1 MVECGTCDHRF
12 RLAEEVIV
20 RQKKMYP
27 GERRDASL
35 DRFARVP
42 MSSGVPV
49 NFQTVNYATES
60 PPPAFEPTSPLRLVL
75 GLTACVAIVAVALLL
90 ILGGSP
96 GGVLDGTPLA
106 KRLALAAFTAV
117 VALAMLIGANPRA
130 RGKAIV
136 GGGLVG
142 LGLMV
147 LPFLFREG
155 EKPLQQEDGGS
166 LVLEPLPDE
175 VPPEEEDPY
184 AELKREMSYTPLAKE
199 IERVGESERVAGVW
213 LRDLR
218 ELHKFQVRDYLI
230 RATDAD
236 PSSHMYPRPPDYL
249 MVITGGNAELR
260 ELEEI
265 CRRFGEVRRID
276 DLRVVEVRVDND
288 VFVEGP
294 QDKLTATGTD
304 AFYELNLRELESIEI
319 QRAKR
324 AVSRL
329 AGAEPRVYRK
339 DIVSR
344 LRQLLK
350 GGDRDLANEI
360 ARALEVWAEE
370 GDGSL
375 EVVRESAAKF
385 AADGPKEVPEA
396 MVRFLAAR
404 RDSSIL
410 PVVDD
415 LWAGNPTKWEEC
427 YGMMGPL
434 VEETLPARLD
444 KLSPFLKL
452 SAVRLLGRS
461 GTAKSIPALEAAR
474 GSAGGELRA
483 AIDLAIQAIRERSRA
498 GG

>member
-12 RLAEEVIV
+12 RLTDEVIV
-20 RQKKMYP
+20 QQKKVYP
-27 GERRDASL
+27 GERRNASL

-49 NFQTVNYATES
+49 NFQTVSYAAEPS
-60 PPPAFEPTSPLRLVL
+60 SQAFEPTSPLRLVL
-75 GLTACVAIVAVALLL
+75 GLAACLAIVAVALLL
-90 ILGGSP
+90 MLGGSP

-117 VALAMLIGANPRA
+117 VTLIMLIGANPRA

-142 LGLMV
+142 LGLIA
-147 LPFLFREG
+147 LPFFFREG
-155 EKPLQQEDGGS
+155 EQSLQQADRGP
-166 LVLEPLPDE
+166 LVLEALPDE
-175 VPPEEEDPY
+175 APPEEEDPY
-184 AELKREMSYTPLAKE
+184 AGLKREMSYTPLAKE

-218 ELHKFQVRDYLI
+218 EVHKFQVRDYLV
-230 RATDAD
+230 RATGAD
-236 PSSHMYPRPPDYL
+236 PASHMYPRPPDYL
-249 MVITGGNAELR
+249 MVITGGNADLR

-276 DLRVVEVRVDND
+276 DLQVVEVRVNND

-304 AFYELNLRELESIEI
+304 AFYELNLRELESIDP

-324 AVSRL
+324 AISRL

-339 DIVSR
+339 DIVNR
-344 LRQLLK
+344 LQRLLK
-350 GGDRDLANEI
+350 EGDKDLSGET
-360 ARALEVWAEE
+360 ARALDVWAEE

-375 EVVRESAAKF
+375 EAVRDSAAKF

-404 RDSSIL
+404 RDPSIL
-410 PVVDD
+410 PVVDA
-415 LWAGNPTKWEEC
+415 LWAGDPTKWEE
-427 YGMMGPL
+427 YYDMMGPL
-434 VEETLPARLD
+434 VEETLPVRLD
-444 KLSPFLKL
+444 NLSPSLKL

-461 GTAKSIPALEAAR
+461 GTAKSIPVLEKIR
-474 GSAGGELRA
+474 DSAGGELRA
-483 AIDLAIQAIRERSRA
+483 AIDVAIQAIRGR
-498 GG
+498 G